1 MKTGKENLLK
11 RLASLGFSLL
21 ESEKD
26 EEANSTLAD
35 LVESHD
41 RRLWEG
47 FPVVLANSAEKGLFD
62 YDKVEEHLKS
72 SSDKVNLALLVEF
85 SLALYK
91 MLGLKFSWADK
102 LHALFNNKDMKQA
115 YEKYLAA
122 LKSNRDFAVQGG
134 VMSSQRVKAT
144 FDNYFRQ
151 TQSHLDDLLSV
162 KEVMGVEYSLSQVFA
177 PKQKELFLK
186 RLRNEKLTKTEKE
199 YFSRVVKK
207 RVLALANSELHRLSQ
222 KLLQTL

>member
-1 MKTGKENLLK
+1 MEKENLLK
-11 RLASLGFSLL
+11 RLASLGFPLL
-21 ESEKD
+21 EVEKD

-62 YDKVEEHLKS
+62 YDKVEEYLKS
-72 SSDKVNLALLVEF
+72 PADKVNLALLIEF

-91 MLGLKFSWADK
+91 TLNLKFSWVAK
-102 LHALFNNKDMKQA
+102 LHSLLNSEDMKQA

-122 LKSNRDFAVQGG
+122 FKGNQDLTVWNSS
-134 VMSSQRVKAT
+134 MSSQRVKAT
-144 FDNYFRQ
+144 FDNYFRK
-151 TQSHLDDLLSV
+151 TQAHLDDLLSV
-162 KEVMGVEYSLSQVFA
+162 KEVMGVEYSLSQVFS

-207 RVLALANSELHRLSQ
+207 RVLALANPELHRLAQ
-222 KLLQTL
+222 KLLQSL

>member
-1 MKTGKENLLK
+1 MDKDNLLK
-11 RLASLGFSLL
+11 RLASLGFPFL
-21 ESEKD
+21 EVEKD

-41 RRLWEG
+41 LRLWEG

-62 YDKVEEHLKS
+62 YDEVEEHLKS
-72 SSDKVNLALLVEF
+72 HSDKLNLGLLVLY

-91 MLGLKFSWADK
+91 TLGLKFTWWDK
-102 LHALFNNKDMKQA
+102 LYALFGNKDAKQQ
-115 YEKYLAA
+115 YENYLVA
-122 LKSNRDFAVQGG
+122 LKNNRDLAVYNG
-134 VMSSQRVKAT
+134 VMSDQRVKTT

-151 TQSHLDDLLSV
+151 TQAHLDDLLSV
-162 KEVMGVEYSLSQVFA
+162 KEVMGVEYSLSQVFS

-186 RLRNEKLTKTEKE
+186 KLRSEKLTKTEKE

-207 RVLALANSELHRLSQ
+207 RVLALANPELHRLAQ
-222 KLLQTL
+222 KLLQSL

>member
-1 MKTGKENLLK
+1 MGKENLLK
-11 RLASLGFSLL
+11 RLASLGFPLL
-21 ESEKD
+21 EAEKD
-26 EEANSTLAD
+26 EEVNSVLAD

-41 RRLWEG
+41 LRLWGG

-62 YDKVEEHLKS
+62 YGKAEEHLKS
-72 SSDKVNLALLVEF
+72 HSDKLDLGLLVLL

-91 MLGLKFSWADK
+91 TLGLKFAWADK
-102 LHALFNNKDMKQA
+102 LYALFDNEDMKQQ

-122 LKSNRDFAVQGG
+122 LKSNQDLAVQDGF
-134 VMSSQRVKAT
+134 MSSQRLKAT

-151 TQSHLDDLLSV
+151 TQAHLDDLLSV
-162 KEVMGVEYSLSQVFA
+162 KEVMGVEYSLSQVFS

-186 RLRNEKLTKTEKE
+186 KLRNEKLTKTEKE

-207 RVLALANSELHRLSQ
+207 RVLALATPELHRLAQ
-222 KLLQTL
+222 KLLQSL

>member
-1 MKTGKENLLK
+1 MEKENLLK
-11 RLASLGFSLL
+11 RLATLGFPLL
-21 ESEKD
+21 EVEKD

-41 RRLWEG
+41 LRLWEG

-62 YDKVEEHLKS
+62 YDKVEGRLKLP
-72 SSDKVNLALLVEF
+72 SDKVNFSLLIEL

-91 MLGLKFSWADK
+91 TLSLKFSWVDK
-102 LHALFNNKDMKQA
+102 LQSLFNSEDMKQA
-115 YEKYLAA
+115 YEKYLTAFKNNQD
-122 LKSNRDFAVQGG
+122 LYVQNS
-134 VMSSQRVKAT
+134 VMFSQRVKTT

-151 TQSHLDDLLSV
+151 TQAHLNDLLSV
-162 KEVMGVEYSLSQVFA
+162 KEVMGVEYSLFQVFS

-186 RLRNEKLTKTEKE
+186 KLRNEKLTKTEKE

-207 RVLALANSELHRLSQ
+207 RVLALANPELHRLAQ
-222 KLLQTL
+222 KLLQSL

>member
-1 MKTGKENLLK
+1 MDKNNLLK
-11 RLASLGFSLL
+11 RLAVLGFPLL
-21 ESEKD
+21 EAEKD

-35 LVESHD
+35 LVESYDH
-41 RRLWEG
+41 RLWEG

-72 SSDKVNLALLVEF
+72 PADKVNFALLIEF
-85 SLALYK
+85 SLALYNT
-91 MLGLKFSWADK
+91 LNLKFSWADK
-102 LHALFNNKDMKQA
+102 LYSLLKSDDMKQA

-122 LKSNRDFAVQGG
+122 FKNNQDFFVDNSP
-134 VMSSQRVKAT
+134 MSSQRVRVT

-151 TQSHLDDLLSV
+151 AQTHLDDLLSV
-162 KEVMGVEYSLSQVFA
+162 KEVMGVEYSLSQVFP

-207 RVLALANSELHRLSQ
+207 RVLALANSELHRLAQ
-222 KLLQTL
+222 KLLQSL